1 MAWNNLTNLEQ
12 LNSIAE
18 ESNTKAQLIFKH
30 STRCSVSSFAKRI
43 LNDEINNEYESKID
57 FHYLDLI
64 AFREVSNA
72 IASKFNVFH
81 ESPQILLIQNG
92 KCTYH
97 ASHSDITL
105 EKLDVLL

>member
-1 MAWNNLTNLEQ
+1 MAWNNLTTIAQLESIKE
-12 LNSIAE
+12 NSK
-18 ESNTKAQLIFKH
+18 NKAQLIFKH

-43 LNDEINNEYESKID
+43 LNDEINSDYESKID

-64 AFREVSNA
+64 AYREISNT
-72 IASKFNVFH
+72 IASMFNVFH

-92 KCTYH
+92 ICTYH

-105 EKLDVLL
+105 EKIDSLL